1 MTKSEF
7 IKAVAERMNTTQK
20 QTEEF
25 VYAAGEV
32 IKAALSEGDSIDF
45 TGYGKFY
52 VKLRPER
59 LGKSPQNGE
68 VIVIPETNVPAFRPG
83 KILKDAVN

>member
-1 MTKSEF
+1 MNKSEF
-7 IKAVAERMNTTQK
+7 IKAVASRMNTTQK

-32 IKAALSEGDSIDF
+32 IKFALSEGDSVDF
-45 TGYGKFY
+45 TGFGKFY

-59 LGKSPQNGE
+59 QGKSPVTG
-68 VIVIPETNVPAFRPG
+68 
-83 KILKDAVN
+83 